1 MGGSAHM
8 SFTMAAVLTAGG
20 IYAWTKKGSKASLI
34 AGSAVGALFLGS
46 GLLIQSG
53 QNKSGHLL
61 ALASSLALA
70 TGMGHRAIQTQKF
83 MPAGLVATLGVASI
97 LYQGKKVN
105 EWWNE

>member
-8 SFTMAAVLTAGG
+8 SFSMAAIMAAGG
-20 IYAWTKKGSKASLI
+20 FYAWAKKGSKASLI

-53 QNKSGHLL
+53 QNKAGHLL

-70 TGMGHRAIQTQKF
+70 TGMGHRAIKTEKF
-83 MPAGLVATLGVASI
+83 MPAGLVATVGVASL